1 MVAASN
7 GRGAMA
13 TYAQRVI
20 AAAPLI
26 AESLYQKSPPRGGLE
41 LWHAFV
47 RQLHLQDDRCQHDHT
62 ARRGA
67 TCWFGLLLLEKPHHR
82 AVICLSCTGQPSQ
95 RISEARCTCLWWP
108 PRWNSYGMESWDL
121 KPASSRRSRKIELPE
136 AFKPRRYSDGFWVF
150 LVQCSGRHKS
160 GGRNAWKLVLGGLPC
175 IKRCCTQYAREIVKC
190 SLTFPNDILIRVKIP
205 CPTIP
210 VKRFQDLWAKLP
222 RCFYKLIWVPGSI
235 NSHCFR

>member
-7 GRGAMA
+7 ELGAMA
-13 TYAQRVI
+13 AYAQRVI

-26 AESLYQKSPPRGGLE
+26 AESLYRKSPPRGGLA

-62 ARRGA
+62 EARRGA

-121 KPASSRRSRKIELPE
+121 N
-136 AFKPRRYSDGFWVF
+136 D
-150 LVQCSGRHKS
+150 
-160 GGRNAWKLVLGGLPC
+160 
-175 IKRCCTQYAREIVKC
+175 ARTKHNLWP
-190 SLTFPNDILIRVKIP
+190 SLTFPNDILIRVRIPTRVSMLLVNSMSHDPNQKISRSLSKAAKMFLQAHLSTGVDQLP
-205 CPTIP
+205 LLP
-210 VKRFQDLWAKLP
+210 V
-222 RCFYKLIWVPGSI
+222 GG
-235 NSHCFR
+235 